1 MRFIGVT
8 IFRALVGQQK
18 GELSFSFFYLV
29 PLGWKISAPCAATKY
44 NQTENDVL
52 IGSQYDSLILLH

>member
-1 MRFIGVT
+1 
-8 IFRALVGQQK
+8 VGQQK

-29 PLGWKISAPCAATKY
+29 PFGWKISAACAATKY

-52 IGSQYDSLILLH
+52 IGSQYDSLILFH